1 MTAAILVVE
10 DDTAQLATMC
20 ACIEAG
26 GYRAIAAADASRAM
40 RALEQ
45 GGVQL
50 MICDVMLPGEDGFS
64 LARRVRG
71 DFPLMPILMV
81 TARGEMADKREGFF
95 SGADDYMV
103 KPVDLGEMLL
113 RIGALLRRA
122 DIRSERRIRV
132 GETCV
137 DADTRT
143 VNGGGRTIELARREF
158 DLLFHLLSYPGQ
170 VMTRRQ
176 LMQAVWG
183 VQCESDERTVD
194 VHIGRLREHLE
205 GIDDFEI
212 STVRGLGYRARVK
225 RHEE

>member
-1 MTAAILVVE
+1 MANILVVE
-10 DDTAQLATMC
+10 DDAAQRATMC
-20 ACIEAG
+20 AYIDAG
-26 GYRAIAAADASRAM
+26 GHRAIPAQDALRAEE
-40 RALEQ
+40 ALER
-45 GGVQL
+45 GGISL

-64 LARRVRG
+64 LSRRVRAS
-71 DFPLMPILMV
+71 FPSMPVLMV

-122 DIRSERRIRV
+122 DIANEQLIRV
-132 GETCV
+132 GETRV
-137 DADTRT
+137 DARTRT
-143 VNGGGRTIELARREF
+143 VTRAGRSIELARREF